1 MSYAKLGMAA
11 FGAAA
16 AYGLSRGR
24 GRRALSLKDIQDQLH
39 AELDRWSDDEI
50 VDGVTVV
57 ITDLDTGEVYGFDTD
72 GMQSPQEAVRLID
85 SAQHPFALFHVD
97 AQEDIYRSKDWK
109 GSSARG
115 RRAGI
120 PSLNRI
126 RFMSRQKQEAERDW
140 AKDMLRQTGVL
151 RRVAAHE
158 EKQLREYIS
167 ALDRALGK
175 KGSSARGRRA
185 NGYVGEAEQFAALLR
200 KKYSA
205 RGIRLRF
212 DKKSRTGSAW
222 IGSLAIDFSD
232 STNDPAVIVWI
243 KESKRLK
250 GSPENVLAAL
260 NKIQEGWDLL

>member
-16 AYGLSRGR
+16 AYGMSRGR
-24 GRRALSLKDIQDQLH
+24 GRRDESNFELGRSQAYSDAFGGGAPGIRELHRMLKDI
-39 AELDRWSDDEI
+39 ES
-50 VDGVTVV
+50 G
-57 ITDLDTGEVYGFDTD
+57 GMSFD
-72 GMQSPQEAVRLID
+72 
-85 SAQHPFALFHVD
+85 
-97 AQEDIYRSKDWK
+97 
-109 GSSARG
+109 
-115 RRAGI
+115 
-120 PSLNRI
+120 PSLAEGYKHEAKRI
-126 RFMSRQKQEAERDW
+126 LAAAGGKPSISLQEYHDW
-140 AKDMLRQTGVL
+140 EDAG
-151 RRVAAHE
+151 
-158 EKQLREYIS
+158 
-167 ALDRALGK
+167 
-175 KGSSARGRRA
+175 GSTARGRRA

-222 IGSLAIDFSD
+222 IGSLAINFSD